1 MLVRRNGIG
10 SVGTVVA
17 FVLGA
22 VDVQLKGQLWAN
34 VACFLAAAPGLLYV
48 AWNVTNPGED
58 EAAPSGTL
66 TPQSVTYE
74 EKEKDLRG
82 VEVPPLTTRPMV
94 IVHPHAALETRE
106 GPKQYLFRCFLLVD
120 LGRSVRHV
128 AMQ

>member
-82 VEVPPLTTRPMV
+82 VEVPPLTT
-94 IVHPHAALETRE
+94 
-106 GPKQYLFRCFLLVD
+106 
-120 LGRSVRHV
+120 
-128 AMQ
+128 